1 MKVNLYG
8 PSIRDESGFHAC
20 RQQQESI
27 LVPRRLFSPR
37 PQQTSHHRSE
47 GENDIQRSKENLL
60 QERATRASAAEGELQ
75 RRVEALGEE
84 VSILRQQLA
93 EKERTL
99 REISSYYDKELNAQ
113 AEQRRAELGRFDLV
127 VEIAKRDAIKD
138 TERDAQIGSEK
149 LRMNLNDLQNRLQLQ
164 TIELLRRTHEHEY
177 SVRLHR
183 EEVGSL
189 RRLLAHTATRQR
201 EQFESLKESM
211 KLEQKSEMK
220 RYKEGFLRK
229 ATTELR
235 GGLDQADVKIKEY
248 SSEMERLQ
256 QKLRVSETDKYKAR
270 AELRKAKEMRTA
282 AMNTARDA
290 RRELATVHE
299 KNEELFK
306 CCQVLYR
313 QLGGSK
319 ALPALPDVG
328 SAPVP
333 ALEWLSHAERTY
345 ALADAAVGQEN
356 TTRSDRESARKTARG
371 SEASTR
377 CPPTSR
383 EGLLQS
389 QLKRATQKLEEMKR
403 TAIII
408 SKIEV
413 EDLLPRSCQLRR
425 LTIIRSTIEQYLHEA
440 LANCRSEKA
449 AAAGSAAAAV
459 RRIKARTMGEI
470 PKGEGGGESEHA
482 TNGDSNG
489 LPLED
494 ASAPQTVGAAHR
506 ETFLTGAVDNDYTE
520 DENEAPVVQSNG
532 PARAVPPLLLDGVDR
547 GPTCG
552 MDELAAALERAQLG
566 EEVDL
571 DVGQLSWE
579 SKEHILRMIFR
590 RINSDPMAAINNRER
605 ARLRAQLASL
615 GTAVV

>member
-1 MKVNLYG
+1 MRAGSSSKRASSSLGGSSPQG
-8 PSIRDESGFHAC
+8 PSKRAITEVKGRKVSSARRKSSGGST
-20 RQQQESI
+20 QPGVS
-27 LVPRRLFSPR
+27 
-37 PQQTSHHRSE
+37 
-47 GENDIQRSKENLL
+47 
-60 QERATRASAAEGELQ
+60 ASTAEGELP

-84 VSILRQQLA
+84 VSILRQQAA

-99 REISSYYDKELNAQ
+99 REISSYYDEELNAQ
-113 AEQRRAELGRFDLV
+113 AEQHRAELGRFDLV
-127 VEIAKRDAIKD
+127 LEIAKRDAIKD

-149 LRMNLNDLQNRLQLQ
+149 LRMNLNDLQNRLQLR
-164 TIELLRRTHEHEY
+164 TIELLRRTQEHEFT
-177 SVRLHR
+177 VRLHR

-201 EQFESLKESM
+201 EQLESLKESM

-220 RYKEGFLRK
+220 QYKEGFLRK

-282 AMNTARDA
+282 AMNKARDA

-345 ALADAAVGQEN
+345 ALADAAVGQKN

-408 SKIEV
+408 LKS
-413 EDLLPRSCQLRR
+413 
-425 LTIIRSTIEQYLHEA
+425 RSTIEQYLHEA

-449 AAAGSAAAAV
+449 AAAGSA
-459 RRIKARTMGEI
+459 RTIKARTMGEI
-470 PKGEGGGESEHA
+470 SKRGDGTEPGHA
-482 TNGDSNG
+482 ANGDSNG

-494 ASAPQTVGAAHR
+494 ASAPQTVGAAHT
-506 ETFLTGAVDNDYTE
+506 ETFLTGAVDNDYSE
-520 DENEAPVVQSNG
+520 DENEAPVDQSKG
-532 PARAVPPLLLDGVDR
+532 PTRAMPPLLLDGVDR

-571 DVGQLSWE
+571 DVGHLSWE

>member
-1 MKVNLYG
+1 
-8 PSIRDESGFHAC
+8 
-20 RQQQESI
+20 
-27 LVPRRLFSPR
+27 
-37 PQQTSHHRSE
+37 
-47 GENDIQRSKENLL
+47 
-60 QERATRASAAEGELQ
+60 
-75 RRVEALGEE
+75 
-84 VSILRQQLA
+84 
-93 EKERTL
+93 
-99 REISSYYDKELNAQ
+99 
-113 AEQRRAELGRFDLV
+113 
-127 VEIAKRDAIKD
+127 
-138 TERDAQIGSEK
+138 
-149 LRMNLNDLQNRLQLQ
+149 MNLNDIQNRLQLQ
-164 TIELLRRTHEHEY
+164 TIELLRRTHEHERT
-177 SVRLHR
+177 VRLHR

-201 EQFESLKESM
+201 EQLESLKESM

-220 RYKEGFLRK
+220 RYKEGFLRR

-256 QKLRVSETDKYKAR
+256 QKLRASETDKYKAR

-282 AMNTARDA
+282 TMNTARDA

-299 KNEELFK
+299 KNEELFN
-306 CCQVLYR
+306 CCKVLYR
-313 QLGGSK
+313 QLGDSK

-333 ALEWLSHAERTY
+333 ALEWLSYAERAYT
-345 ALADAAVGQEN
+345 LADAAVGQEN

-377 CPPTSR
+377 CPPSSR

-408 SKIEV
+408 LKS
-413 EDLLPRSCQLRR
+413 
-425 LTIIRSTIEQYLHEA
+425 RSTIEQYLHEA

-470 PKGEGGGESEHA
+470 SKGEGGGGSERA

-494 ASAPQTVGAAHR
+494 ASSQTVGAAHT
-506 ETFLTGAVDNDYTE
+506 ETFLTGAVDNDYSE

-571 DVGQLSWE
+571 DVSQLSWE

>member
-1 MKVNLYG
+1 
-8 PSIRDESGFHAC
+8 
-20 RQQQESI
+20 
-27 LVPRRLFSPR
+27 
-37 PQQTSHHRSE
+37 
-47 GENDIQRSKENLL
+47 
-60 QERATRASAAEGELQ
+60 
-75 RRVEALGEE
+75 
-84 VSILRQQLA
+84 
-93 EKERTL
+93 
-99 REISSYYDKELNAQ
+99 
-113 AEQRRAELGRFDLV
+113 
-127 VEIAKRDAIKD
+127 
-138 TERDAQIGSEK
+138 
-149 LRMNLNDLQNRLQLQ
+149 
-164 TIELLRRTHEHEY
+164 
-177 SVRLHR
+177 
-183 EEVGSL
+183 
-189 RRLLAHTATRQR
+189 
-201 EQFESLKESM
+201 
-211 KLEQKSEMK
+211 
-220 RYKEGFLRK
+220 
-229 ATTELR
+229 
-235 GGLDQADVKIKEY
+235 
-248 SSEMERLQ
+248 MERLQ
-256 QKLRVSETDKYKAR
+256 QKLRASETDKYKAR

-282 AMNTARDA
+282 AMNKARDA

-313 QLGGSK
+313 QLGDSK

-333 ALEWLSHAERTY
+333 ALEWLSYAERTY

-356 TTRSDRESARKTARG
+356 TTRSDKESARKTARG

-389 QLKRATQKLEEMKR
+389 QLKRAMQKLEEMKR

-408 SKIEV
+408 LKS
-413 EDLLPRSCQLRR
+413 
-425 LTIIRSTIEQYLHEA
+425 RSTIEQYLHEA

-449 AAAGSAAAAV
+449 AAGSAAAAA
-459 RRIKARTMGEI
+459 RRFKARTMGEI
-470 PKGEGGGESEHA
+470 PKGEGGGESEHV

-494 ASAPQTVGAAHR
+494 ASAPQTVGAAHK

-547 GPTCG
+547 APTCG
-552 MDELAAALERAQLG
+552 LDELAAALERAQLG

>member
-1 MKVNLYG
+1 MRAGNSRKASSSLGGSSSQGLSKRPTTEAKGRKV
-8 PSIRDESGFHAC
+8 SSARRKSSGGIVQPGVSA
-20 RQQQESI
+20 
-27 LVPRRLFSPR
+27 
-37 PQQTSHHRSE
+37 SE
-47 GENDIQRSKENLL
+47 
-60 QERATRASAAEGELQ
+60 AEGELQ
-75 RRVEALGEE
+75 RRIEALGEE

-93 EKERTL
+93 EKDRTL
-99 REISSYYDKELNAQ
+99 REISSYYDEELNAQ
-113 AEQRRAELGRFDLV
+113 AEQHRAELGRFDLV

-149 LRMNLNDLQNRLQLQ
+149 FRMNLNDIQNRLQLQ
-164 TIELLRRTHEHEY
+164 TIELLRRTHEHERT
-177 SVRLHR
+177 VRLHR

-201 EQFESLKESM
+201 EQLESLKESM

-220 RYKEGFLRK
+220 RYKEGFLRR

-256 QKLRVSETDKYKAR
+256 QKLRASETDKYKAR

-282 AMNTARDA
+282 TMNTARDA

-299 KNEELFK
+299 KNEELFN
-306 CCQVLYR
+306 CCKVLYR
-313 QLGGSK
+313 QLGDSK

-333 ALEWLSHAERTY
+333 ALEWLSYAERAYT
-345 ALADAAVGQEN
+345 LADAAVGQEN

-377 CPPTSR
+377 CPPSSR

-408 SKIEV
+408 LKS
-413 EDLLPRSCQLRR
+413 
-425 LTIIRSTIEQYLHEA
+425 RSTIEQYLHEA

-470 PKGEGGGESEHA
+470 SKGEGGGGSERA
-482 TNGDSNG
+482 TNGDSN
-489 LPLED
+489 
-494 ASAPQTVGAAHR
+494 
-506 ETFLTGAVDNDYTE
+506 
-520 DENEAPVVQSNG
+520 
-532 PARAVPPLLLDGVDR
+532 
-547 GPTCG
+547 
-552 MDELAAALERAQLG
+552 
-566 EEVDL
+566 
-571 DVGQLSWE
+571 
-579 SKEHILRMIFR
+579 
-590 RINSDPMAAINNRER
+590 
-605 ARLRAQLASL
+605 
-615 GTAVV
+615 